1 MHRVTALLLVSLLFA
16 CSDKQTEQPASP
28 SKADP
33 PAEEHHADPN
43 AAPADE
49 SPGLRENCDFVVG
62 EDCFTEQDAACK
74 AAGCTPENC
83 VVLESYPAQIRC
95 G

>member
-1 MHRVTALLLVSLLFA
+1 MHRVTALLLVSLVFA

-28 SKADP
+28 PTDGP

-43 AAPADE
+43 ASADE
-49 SPGLRENCDFVVG
+49 TPALRENCDFVVG

-74 AAGCTPENC
+74 AAGCTPESC